1 LIGRAALVALA
12 GALAA
17 SALLLPHTLPA
28 AQKASMAA
36 VTIDNFSFKTPVI
49 TVTAGT
55 TITWTNRDDI
65 PHTVT
70 ADDGPP
76 PSYRSHPLDTGDHFA
91 WLFGTPGTYRYF
103 CSIHPKMRG
112 TVIVQ

>member
-1 LIGRAALVALA
+1 MNGRAARAMLVAA
-12 GALAA
+12 I
-17 SALLLPHTLPA
+17 LLPHHLPA
-28 AQKASMAA
+28 APAASQEA
-36 VTIDNFSFKTPVI
+36 VAIDNFAYVAPAI

-55 TITWTNRDDI
+55 TVTWTNRDDI

-76 PSYRSHPLDTGDHFA
+76 PTYRSHPLDTGDQYSK
-91 WLFGTPGTYRYF
+91 LYDKPGIYRYY

-112 TVIVQ
+112 TVIVR